1 MNFRVWLR
9 DVTRWERVVLRV
21 FAWQQGIRGSG
32 LVAKALLQNMF
43 EGTERGYQGTPGQS
57 QAGSGAPTRN
67 TTLST
72 DVHTQLADGSW
83 DTYHGAYSPYRYG
96 GDIETGAAAAQSAS
110 LARPADG
117 AAASA
122 AFSQRRLP
130 AAQERVGAAFA
141 LGSVVRGVRRQRC
154 GLHALQQWRQH

>member
-1 MNFRVWLR
+1 M
-9 DVTRWERVVLRV
+9 
-21 FAWQQGIRGSG
+21 
-32 LVAKALLQNMF
+32 
-43 EGTERGYQGTPGQS
+43 EGHQGTPGQS

-96 GDIETGAAAAQSAS
+96 GDIEAGAAAAQAAS
-110 LARPADG
+110 LARSAGG

-122 AFSQRRLP
+122 AFFQRRLP
-130 AAQERVGAAFA
+130 ASQERVGAAFA
-141 LGSVVRGVRRQRC
+141 APTVMATPFGVAQTRPRMEW
-154 GLHALQQWRQH
+154 GVA